1 VVDSDQ
7 QYTHLNQVL
16 ELHETL
22 YSRPFVLPT
31 SAPVPATSGAGVS
44 QQDSMGDT
52 TFGSLDSTMVSSEMT
67 SEVSVDYDQ
76 VKVRLSLPSSIL
88 PQFFYSAIKP

>member
-1 VVDSDQ
+1 
-7 QYTHLNQVL
+7 
-16 ELHETL
+16 
-22 YSRPFVLPT
+22 
-31 SAPVPATSGAGVS
+31 
-44 QQDSMGDT
+44 MGDT

>member
-1 VVDSDQ
+1 
-7 QYTHLNQVL
+7 
-16 ELHETL
+16 
-22 YSRPFVLPT
+22 VLPT
-31 SAPVPATSGAGVS
+31 SAPVLAAVS
-44 QQDSMGDT
+44 QQQDLMGDT

-76 VKVRLSLPSSIL
+76 VKVRLSFPSPIL